1 MADSDKDILITP
13 NVGESLDLPKI
24 EFTGFDDSPITLRVR
39 DNNSLSFDGSLGQIF
54 SLNSNITTGI
64 TFSANDVSG
73 IPLISTGS
81 NGVAQLGAYGTN
93 TAVGGTDAIAPL
105 HVHQN
110 TTSPNSP
117 TLAFPDN
124 TNFRYSAGFSSI
136 NVSGIGQRLDVYA
149 GDSGS
154 NTSNLGSNAV
164 VMSVR
169 SDKRVGIKTTAP
181 NSPLDI
187 VTLDSGTGANQAE
200 LGPELR
206 SSGGEYRWRFVTN
219 TDSNRW
225 YFKWRVPS
233 NESGGTN
240 EALWMRSRTDKIG
253 PEQWRFRAY
262 GRNYAEDTE
271 TLRDLLYIDSY
282 RVGVNR
288 NGSFNGYASFEVNG
302 ATYLNQPIG
311 LMQWGPTPSHALRM
325 QHQIEFN
332 QSGWSDMY
340 TRSYYNNRQG
350 HSWRTNYVTRNEA
363 YYRSWPQYFE
373 DTSGS
378 TEGGRRIK
386 TYNIVSLTS
395 GQGVDTG
402 DSKIVVDNVIHQYG
416 PIGTSWED
424 DGYRVTNIAIPNYSR
439 TATEVLDVDGNGT
452 GVFAYNNPTL
462 TVTITVEATTA
473 NSITGAAEGHKFHY
487 NQPLSFFN
495 TGVGT
500 TTGGVSGDITQDSG
514 NVSGTMNRNVS
525 VYRTNSSDTNP
536 YSTTFTVRIR
546 NAGWE
551 QFFPN
556 GNAVPTAAGT
566 YSFTN
571 GATYNHTP
579 PATAR
584 VKGRAVFAGLFN
596 TGTGANIALDT
607 GWNDRFQIIWL
618 PPQGTALNYSTTVPA
633 NGSSAG
639 GRGKEAY
646 INTTRTASYNI
657 TNTGQLGT
665 YGQYGMSWQNRPGEM
680 YVGNGNQGSAF
691 LDSIYSSINYCY
703 SRIGYTDK
711 RNYANAYI
719 GYGEGVRGL
728 MYNLFGGRFNAPRGV
743 RSFVRNYRNGRM
755 DSPFAFEGDFYNG
768 LNANTS
774 GAGYVGDAR
783 GTYVYMD
790 TRYGSRTNSKFGIY
804 TYTRCGIRADDR
816 LDGTTVNNMYGAY
829 HYMRFDGGSCSN
841 ARGVYVNY
849 FVRGGNTSDGTTIA
863 VNLPNRWGIYCNNE
877 DKNYFSGRIGIGNT
891 NPPTDERLRVEG
903 KTVIN
908 GELYMN
914 HGEGISFKNGG
925 TRDGHNDS
933 RLINLRDGNP
943 QTDGCLMFTCD
954 VSTVN
959 DAARDIMKIFNNGVK
974 VFNSL
979 QVLGSVSKGSGSFK
993 IDHPVPELAEKKHLV
1008 HSFVEGPR
1016 ADLIYRDKVNLV
1028 KGTATVVLDEVVG
1041 MTPGTWEALCRDPQV
1056 FVTNNSGWTP
1066 VKGFMNGGT
1075 LTIVSQDP
1083 SCDDVVDWM
1092 VIAERQ
1098 DPTIKA
1104 AEWTDD
1110 LGRPILEPDK

>member
-1 MADSDKDILITP
+1 MAVSDKDILITP
-13 NVGESLDLPKI
+13 NVGENTGLP
-24 EFTGFDDSPITLRVR
+24 TITFAGA
-39 DNNSLSFDGSLGQIF
+39 DNNPINLKVLDNNNISFLGSSGEIF
-54 SLNSNITTGI
+54 TLNSNITTGI
-64 TFSANDVSG
+64 TFAVNDISG

-105 HVHQN
+105 HIHQDAAN
-110 TTSPNSP
+110 PNSP
-117 TLAFPDN
+117 TLTFPDN
-124 TNFRYSAGFSSI
+124 NNFRYSVGFGSQ
-136 NVSGIGQRLDVYA
+136 NVSGVGQRLDIFA
-149 GDSGS
+149 GDSGN
-154 NTSNLGSNAV
+154 NTSNLSSDAV

-169 SDKRVGIKTTAP
+169 ADKRVGINTTSP

-187 VTLDSGTGANQAE
+187 VTLPSTTFANQAE
-200 LGPELR
+200 LGPEFR
-206 SSGGEYRWRFVTN
+206 SVDGAYRWRFVTN

-225 YFKWRVPS
+225 YFRWKTP
-233 NESGGTN
+233 NGGSGATHD
-240 EALWMRSRTDKIG
+240 ALWVRSRTDQIG

-262 GRNYAEDTE
+262 GRNYDDETE

-282 RVGVNR
+282 RVGINR
-288 NGSFNGYASFEVNG
+288 NTSFNGYAKLDVNG
-302 ATYLNQPIG
+302 PTYINQPLG
-311 LMQWGPTPSHALRM
+311 LMQWGPTESHALRM
-325 QHQIEFN
+325 QHQITFDN
-332 QSGWSDMY
+332 SGWSLMY
-340 TRSYYNNRQG
+340 TRSYFNNRQG
-350 HSWRTNYVTRNEA
+350 HSWRTNYITRNES

-373 DTSGS
+373 ATSGS
-378 TEGGRRIK
+378 TQGGRPIK
-386 TYNIVSLTS
+386 QYNIVSLTS

-402 DSKIVVDNVIHQYG
+402 DSKIILDEVIHQYG
-416 PIGTSWED
+416 PLGSSWED
-424 DGYRVTNIAIPNYSR
+424 DGYRVVSISIPNYSR
-439 TATEVLDVDGNGT
+439 TATEVLDGDGNGT
-452 GVFAYNNPTL
+452 GVFTFNNPTL

-473 NSITGAAEGHKFHY
+473 NSMTGAAEGHKFHY

-495 TGVGT
+495 TGIGT
-500 TTGGVSGDITQDSG
+500 AAGGTNGDITDTNG
-514 NVSGTMNRNVS
+514 GTSGTLNRNVN
-525 VYRTNSSDTNP
+525 VYRTNSSTTNP
-536 YSTTFTVRIR
+536 YPTTFTVRIQ
-546 NAGWE
+546 NAGWDE
-551 QFFPN
+551 FYT
-556 GNAVPTAAGT
+556 GGAPTAAGT

-571 GATYNHTP
+571 GSTYVHTCP
-579 PATAR
+579 TNAR
-584 VKGRAVFAGLFN
+584 VKGRAVYIGVFN

-607 GWNDRFQIIWL
+607 GWNDRHQLIWL

-633 NGSSAG
+633 NGSSAN
-639 GRGKEAY
+639 GRGKEGY
-646 INTTRTASYNI
+646 INTTRNVAYNI
-657 TNTGQLGT
+657 TNTGYIGT

-680 YVGNGNQGSAF
+680 YIGNGNQQDAY
-691 LDSIYSSINYCY
+691 LDSIYSNLNYCY
-703 SRIGYTDK
+703 SRIGNQDK
-711 RNYANAYI
+711 RNYALAYI

-728 MYNLFGGRFNAPRGV
+728 MYNLYGGRFNAPRAV
-743 RSFVRNYRNGRM
+743 RAFNRNYRNGRM
-755 DSPFAFEGDFYNG
+755 DSPFCFEGDMYNG
-768 LNANTS
+768 LNANSS

-783 GTYVYMD
+783 GLYTYMD
-790 TRYGSRTNSKFGIY
+790 TRYGSRTNSKIGVY

-816 LDGTTVNNMYGAY
+816 LDGTTVNNMYGGY
-829 HYMRFDGGSCSN
+829 FYMRFDGGTCSN

-849 FVRGGNTSDGTTIA
+849 YVRGGNTSDGTTAA
-863 VNLPNRWGIYCNNE
+863 VNLTNRWGIYCNQE
-877 DKNYFSGRIGIGNT
+877 DKNYFSGRVGIGNT
-891 NPPTDERLRVEG
+891 NPPSDEKLRVEG

-943 QTDGCLMFTCD
+943 GTDGCLMFTCD
-954 VSTVN
+954 VSTAN

-993 IDHPVPELAEKKHLV
+993 IDHPVPELAEEKHLV

-1028 KGTATVVLDEVVG
+1028 GGSATVVLDEVVG

-1066 VKGFMNGGT
+1066 VKGYVENGT
-1075 LTIVSQDP
+1075 LTIVAQDVLC
-1083 SCDDVVDWM
+1083 SDVVDWM

-1110 LGRPILEPDK
+1110 EGRPILEPNK